1 VAAGIFAQLNNV
13 RLAAGKSSLG
23 WLNPLIY
30 SNPQCFNDV
39 SDGSQN
45 NCNIG
50 TTGFAT
56 LSGWDPATG
65 LGSPNFACLAKVVV

>member
-13 RLAAGKSSLG
+13 RLSAGKSSLG

-39 SDGSQN
+39 IDGSQN
-45 NCNIG
+45 NCNAG
-50 TTGFAT
+50 TTGFAA

-65 LGSPNFACLAKVVV
+65 LGSPNFACLAKVV